1 MGAAVTASVLPSRL
15 LAQNTRPVLAGT
27 YAQEG
32 GAGLIALE
40 PSAGGWTAA
49 RRLATIRNAS
59 FGIRNDATGIR
70 YLVGEQAEGK
80 LGIYGRDL
88 RQVATRPT
96 LGADPCHVALSA
108 DGRRL
113 AVANYS
119 SGSVALWQLD
129 AKTGLPLGEAQ
140 RIVHEGSGPN
150 KERQAGAHAHWVGFA
165 AADSLLHSVD
175 LGADAVFAH
184 RIDPGLGR
192 VTETVIA
199 YGAQPG
205 SGPRHLARHP
215 RLPIAFLV
223 AELANTVTILQAH
236 ADGTFRA
243 RGVVSTL
250 PNGFAGE
257 SAAAHIAINRAGTR
271 LYVSNRGHN
280 SIGVFAIGGDGAL
293 TLLQHIDCGGN
304 WPRMFLMLEERGEM
318 LVANQRSGDVACLR
332 IGSDGR
338 LRAASSPNVRVPG
351 VAYLT
356 R

>member
-1 MGAAVTASVLPSRL
+1 MGAGVAIGALPSRL
-15 LAQNTRPVLAGT
+15 LAQDARLILAGT

-32 GAGLIALE
+32 GAGLVALE
-40 PSAGGWTAA
+40 ASPKGWTAGRTMA
-49 RRLATIRNAS
+49 AIRNAS
-59 FGIRNDATGIR
+59 FGVRNADTGMR
-70 YLVGEQAEGK
+70 YLVDEQAEGA
-80 LGIYGRDL
+80 LGFYGRDF
-88 RQVATRPT
+88 RQIGTQAT

-119 SGSVALWQLD
+119 SGSLALWQLD
-129 AKTGLPLGEAQ
+129 GKTGLPLGEAQ

-150 KERQAGAHAHWVGFA
+150 RERQAGAHAHWVGFA
-165 AADSLLHSVD
+165 AADTLLHSVD

-184 RIDPGLGR
+184 RIDPSSGR

-199 YGAQPG
+199 YRAQPG

-223 AELANTVTILQAH
+223 AELANTVTILQSH

-250 PNGFAGE
+250 PKAFAGE

-280 SIGVFAIGGDGAL
+280 SIGVFAIGAGGGL
-293 TLLQHIDCGGN
+293 TLLQHVNCGGN
-304 WPRMFLMLEERGEM
+304 WPRMFLLLEERGEM

-338 LRAASSPNVRVPG
+338 LRAASTPNVRVPG
-351 VAYLT
+351 MAYLT